1 MTKPISRWRKPES
14 GQQYTIN
21 NPLKEP
27 FEGPFEIPLKS
38 SGVAGLSYENNAI
51 PESLEDWLMHD
62 SSTGYAAH
70 GIRQGELGKL
80 ALFHKGEIISQ
91 RDGETLHDFIRL
103 LTQQYDSVVTL
114 DDIANQTADGI
125 VVNTFPRDYSL
136 ADVITKVTAKGRIF
150 ESAGI
155 DENKGAW
162 QLTRVVKDFVEGYDC
177 EVMRRLVELHDADQT
192 LAVLADPFLKYFA
205 KRSDSVAK
213 FTSDQITEEDLFFA
227 GLELIA
233 NGVQSAHDLVPVHN
247 SSSGFGARQIESV
260 CEAVLETVARS
271 ERGRFELMKKVA
283 VERYGVHS
291 DQFNSSTTDEE
302 NDSDLP
308 AAVKASIFVRAV
320 REMQNAGMLV
330 MIPAIDTSGKI
341 VAVVSRYEKPIVL
354 TKADQQ
360 RAKDYFDQHKGS
372 CAWSLLSLLKACI
385 RVYTENNYTGHGF
398 AEKGFYAEKALMI
411 TFFFKHLKTI
421 ATELKNRYAI
431 DYPRRIGMG

>member
-1 MTKPISRWRKPES
+1 MTKPVSGWRKPES
-14 GQQYTIN
+14 RQQYTIS

-27 FEGPFEIPLKS
+27 FEDPLTNPLKN
-38 SGVAGLSYENNAI
+38 SGEAGPLHIHSCLPFDSPILIEA
-51 PESLEDWLMHD
+51 D

-80 ALFHKGEIISQ
+80 ASFHKGKIISQ
-91 RDGETLHDFIRL
+91 RDDETLHDYIRS

-114 DDIANQTADGI
+114 DEIANQTADGI

-150 ESAGI
+150 ESVGI
-155 DENKGAW
+155 DEDQGAW
-162 QLTRVVKDFVEGYDC
+162 RFTRVVKDFVNGYSS

-205 KRSDSVAK
+205 KRGDSVAK
-213 FTSDQITEEDLFFA
+213 LTSDKITEEDLFFA

-233 NGVQSAHDLVPVHN
+233 YGVQSAQDLVPVHN

-260 CEAVLETVARS
+260 CEAVLETSARS
-271 ERGRFELMKKVA
+271 ERGRFELMKDIA
-283 VERYGVHS
+283 VERYGVHR
-291 DQFNSSTTDEE
+291 DQFKSSTTDEE

-320 REMQNAGMLV
+320 REMQNAGILV

-341 VAVVSRYEKPIVL
+341 VAVVSRYERPIVL

-360 RAKDYFDQHKGS
+360 RAEDYFDQHEDK
-372 CAWSLLSLLKACI
+372 CASSLLSLLKACI

-398 AEKGFYAEKALMI
+398 AEKGYYAERALRI
-411 TFFFKHLKTI
+411 TSFFKHMETI
-421 ATELKNRYAI
+421 ATELKNR
-431 DYPRRIGMG
+431 

>member
-1 MTKPISRWRKPES
+1 MTKTISGWRKPES
-14 GQQYTIN
+14 RQQYTIN

-27 FEGPFEIPLKS
+27 FEDPFEISLKS
-38 SGVAGLSYENNAI
+38 SGEAGPFQIHSCLPFDELILIEA
-51 PESLEDWLMHD
+51 D

-80 ALFHKGEIISQ
+80 ASFHKGKIISQ
-91 RDGETLHDFIRL
+91 RDDETLHDYIRS

-114 DDIANQTADGI
+114 DDIANQTVDGI
-125 VVNTFPRDYSL
+125 VVNTCPGDYSL

-150 ESAGI
+150 ETAGI

-162 QLTRVVKDFVEGYDC
+162 QMTRVVKDFVKGYSC
-177 EVMRRLVELHDADQT
+177 EVMRRLVELHDPEQT

-205 KRSDSVAK
+205 KRGNSVAK
-213 FTSDQITEEDLFFA
+213 LTSDQITEEDLFFA

-233 NGVQSAHDLVPVHN
+233 YGVQSAQDLVPVRN

-260 CEAVLETVARS
+260 CEDVLETAARS
-271 ERGRFELMKKVA
+271 ERERFDLMKDVA
-283 VERYGVHS
+283 FERYGVHS

-320 REMQNAGMLV
+320 REMQNAGILV

-360 RAKDYFDQHKGS
+360 RAEDYFDQHEGS

-385 RVYTENNYTGHGF
+385 RVYTENKYTGHGF
-398 AEKGFYAEKALMI
+398 TEKGYYAERALRI
-411 TFFFKHLKTI
+411 TSFFKHLETI
-421 ATELKNRYAI
+421 ATELKNR
-431 DYPRRIGMG
+431 